1 MNNEDNKSSR
11 LSFSAVVVF
20 SDNNEEETFDVEIS
34 KCIDDLTYDEVENAI
49 MDAVDRKHG
58 YTINDFEDDSPYSI
72 VSIVIN
78 EDDESYPVISETD
91 DDSELKQS
99 GVYNKYLVLP
109 WALYEL
115 TDEAKLWMKLKEN
128 RIIDEDEP
136 FDFEKYH
143 SLVEAV
149 NK

>member
-1 MNNEDNKSSR
+1 
-11 LSFSAVVVF
+11 
-20 SDNNEEETFDVEIS
+20 
-34 KCIDDLTYDEVENAI
+34 
-49 MDAVDRKHG
+49 MDAVDKKHG

-128 RIIDEDEP
+128 GIIDEDEP

-143 SLVEAV
+143 SLVEVV
-149 NK
+149 NENK